1 MSFYENNI
9 QRIRSDLKNLLYDD
23 TTTFIP
29 CSNKVAC
36 SIKDMISEDNN
47 IVLPPIDDVPNITEQ
62 QTIESP
68 EMELPETSEEHTIE
82 LLETIK
88 SPEIE
93 LPKTS
98 EEHTIEQPEME
109 DGHETYPI
117 DKHLDNNNEY
127 SIYDNDLKLQCNVD
141 TLLDSES
148 EMESM
153 SQNSESEAVQNSDSD
168 TNDSDI
174 DVQTDESD
182 YEKEINIIRDNETEL
197 RKLKTNYFNNESV
210 PITFDDNDDFVN
222 NLIKREIEDVVYI
235 NYKNKPY
242 KIEIN
247 SAEPDSS
254 QTETKEDKDNH
265 CNKTYT
271 NFDAFYENY
280 IENHPDF
287 KQLDIFNKIISTN
300 LNQHPFLTDIVNH
313 FRNDIIEI
321 WVKKFKNAQTV
332 YNFIDFDAFKW
343 VKRAEMYIFNAKMKK
358 PILEYIKTMGSIII
372 LFDVD
377 LTFQLNKHLY
387 KNIEFENIKPLNLKK
402 DIYTVQELINYHNY
416 GKNISK
422 TLIQDIVDNITLN
435 ENINILNLDIKL
447 YNKIFNTDLN
457 ELKFCIENDLQT
469 KVNQYILQDN
479 NFPDI
484 LKQPIIYIDPDDYH
498 VYIFEYH
505 NLCKNFDEKK
515 YINPH
520 TNKPFEQEFIEQCLE
535 KMKNINLCNYCKD
548 NCTKQTLKTIYQDP
562 NFGPII
568 LKFCSVDCFSDIEW
582 KPKVLLNTII

>member
-36 SIKDMISEDNN
+36 TIKDMISEDDNV
-47 IVLPPIDDVPNITEQ
+47 ILPPIDDESEPVEQHETEPVGQ
-62 QTIESP
+62 FESEP
-68 EMELPETSEEHTIE
+68 VGQ
-82 LLETIK
+82 LESK
-88 SPEIE
+88 P
-93 LPKTS
+93 
-98 EEHTIEQPEME
+98 IEQLESEPVEQFE
-109 DGHETYPI
+109 SEPIEQLESEYKSEPVIEIYPI

-127 SIYDNDLKLQCNVD
+127 SIYDKDLKVQCNVD
-141 TLLDSES
+141 TLLDSDS
-148 EMESM
+148 EVETV
-153 SQNSESEAVQNSDSD
+153 AQNSDSD

-174 DVQTDESD
+174 DAIEDVQTDDSD

-247 SAEPDSS
+247 SAEPESG
-254 QTETKEDKDNH
+254 QTESREDKDHH

-280 IENHPDF
+280 IDNHPDF

-313 FRNDIIEI
+313 FRNDIVEI

-332 YNFIDFDAFKW
+332 YNFVDFDAFKW
-343 VKRAEMYIFNAKMKK
+343 VKRAEMYIFNAKIKK
-358 PILEYIKTMGSIII
+358 PILEYIKTIGSIIV
-372 LFDVD
+372 LFDVE
-377 LTFQLNKHLY
+377 LSFQLNKHLY
-387 KNIEFENIKPLNLKK
+387 KNIEFENVKPLNLKK

-435 ENINILNLDIKL
+435 QNVNILNLDIRL
-447 YNKIFNTDLN
+447 YNKIFDTNLN
-457 ELKFCIENDLQT
+457 EMQFCIVNELQT

-484 LKQPIIYIDPDDYH
+484 LKQPIIYIDPDDH
-498 VYIFEYH
+498 RVYIFEYH
-505 NLCKNFDEKK
+505 KLCKNFDEKK
-515 YINPH
+515 YINPY

-548 NCTKQTLKTIYQDP
+548 NCTKQTLRTIYQDP

-568 LKFCSVDCFSDIEW
+568 LKFCSVHCFSDIEW
-582 KPKVLLNTII
+582 KPKVLLNTIV

>member
-36 SIKDMISEDNN
+36 TIKDMISEDDNV
-47 IVLPPIDDVPNITEQ
+47 ILPPIDDESEPVEQHETEPVGQ
-62 QTIESP
+62 FESEP
-68 EMELPETSEEHTIE
+68 VGQ
-82 LLETIK
+82 LESK
-88 SPEIE
+88 P
-93 LPKTS
+93 
-98 EEHTIEQPEME
+98 IEQLESEPIEQLE
-109 DGHETYPI
+109 SEYKSEPVIEIYPI

-127 SIYDNDLKLQCNVD
+127 SIYDKDLKVQCNVD
-141 TLLDSES
+141 TLLDSDS
-148 EMESM
+148 EVETV
-153 SQNSESEAVQNSDSD
+153 AQNSDSD

-174 DVQTDESD
+174 DAIEDVQTDDSD

-247 SAEPDSS
+247 SAEPESG
-254 QTETKEDKDNH
+254 QTESREDKDHH

-280 IENHPDF
+280 IDNHPDF

-313 FRNDIIEI
+313 FRNDIVEI

-332 YNFIDFDAFKW
+332 YNFVDFDAFKW
-343 VKRAEMYIFNAKMKK
+343 VKRAEMYIFNAKIKK
-358 PILEYIKTMGSIII
+358 PILEYIKTIGSIIV
-372 LFDVD
+372 LFDVE
-377 LTFQLNKHLY
+377 LSFQLNKHLY
-387 KNIEFENIKPLNLKK
+387 KNIEFENVKPLNLKK

-435 ENINILNLDIKL
+435 QNVNILNLDIRL
-447 YNKIFNTDLN
+447 YNKIFDTNLN
-457 ELKFCIENDLQT
+457 EMQFCIVNELQT

-484 LKQPIIYIDPDDYH
+484 LKQPIIYIDPDDH
-498 VYIFEYH
+498 RVYIFEYH
-505 NLCKNFDEKK
+505 KLCKNFDEKK
-515 YINPH
+515 YINPY

-548 NCTKQTLKTIYQDP
+548 NCTKQTLRTIYQDP

-568 LKFCSVDCFSDIEW
+568 LKFCSVHCFSDIEW
-582 KPKVLLNTII
+582 KPKVLLNTIV

>member
-36 SIKDMISEDNN
+36 TIKDMISEDDN
-47 IVLPPIDDVPNITEQ
+47 IILPPIDDDKD
-62 QTIESP
+62 ESESEGKLEHDKVDSELDGETVEYISETHEGEP
-68 EMELPETSEEHTIE
+68 ELDSET
-82 LLETIK
+82 K
-88 SPEIE
+88 DVEI
-93 LPKTS
+93 
-98 EEHTIEQPEME
+98 
-109 DGHETYPI
+109 YPI

-127 SIYDNDLKLQCNVD
+127 SIYDKELKVHCNVD
-141 TLLDSES
+141 TLLDSDCDS
-148 EMESM
+148 EVET
-153 SQNSESEAVQNSDSD
+153 VTKNSDSD
-168 TNDSDI
+168 TNDSDLEVDI
-174 DVQTDESD
+174 EDVQTDDSD
-182 YEKEINIIRDNETEL
+182 YESEINIIRDNETEL

-247 SAEPDSS
+247 SAEPESGQVES
-254 QTETKEDKDNH
+254 TETKDH
-265 CNKTYT
+265 CTKTYT

-313 FRNDIIEI
+313 FRNDIVEI
-321 WVKKFKNAQTV
+321 WVEKFKNAQTV
-332 YNFIDFDAFKW
+332 YNFVDFDAFKW

-358 PILEYIKTMGSIII
+358 PILEYIKTIGSIII
-372 LFDVD
+372 LFDVK

-387 KNIEFENIKPLNLKK
+387 KNIEFENVKPLNLKK

-435 ENINILNLDIKL
+435 QNVNILNLDIKL
-447 YNKIFNTDLN
+447 YNKIFETNLN
-457 ELKFCIENDLQT
+457 EMQFCIVNELQT

-484 LKQPIIYIDPDDYH
+484 LKQPIIYIDPDDHH

-505 NLCKNFDEKK
+505 KLCKNFDEKK
-515 YINPH
+515 YINPY

-582 KPKVLLNTII
+582 KPKVLLNTIV